1 MNCLVKGFRGFL
13 RIYFRDALAMLAVM
27 LAVFFL
33 TEKDVSASGI
43 GLFVRKS
50 IICSL
55 ALCIVQA
62 VVRERFFSRHWLM
75 AHGLI
80 CWEYLYIFVQTVFI
94 NAGALGQIYENEIF
108 LGFYGAMGCIF
119 LQYIQE
125 NYVRKAFWAVLL
137 DVPKAALT
145 WIPVITVVHWL
156 IYGYNI
162 TFEEMTAVQ
171 QTSFREASEWL
182 MVYVGIL
189 PASVLALCLCA
200 EMWVFYL
207 LRRYVGQKASKPFS
221 ARLRNKYLMAA
232 LTILA
237 FYYPVKIIADS
248 DWTGQ
253 YVHAAAY
260 ARNISQYVKNVEA
273 KTASIEFDDTAM
285 ISSEP
290 HTVVVVIGE
299 SANRDKLHAYNQ
311 NYQFADTP
319 WLEQSKADEDFI
331 FFSNAYACQ
340 SMTLQVLEQALT
352 EKSAYNDA
360 DLLEVMNFVDIAKAK
375 GYKTYWITNLGGG
388 DAGSFFAM
396 IASRTDYLWRE
407 PAAYDDNMLKFL
419 PKINPQE
426 NNLVIFHGNGSHA
439 RYKDRYPKE
448 RAVFDDGS
456 VESEY
461 ADSIRYVDGFLENIY
476 DFGVANL
483 NLQLMLYF
491 SDHGENLK
499 TGHGP
504 SDKDFAKVRIPAMIF
519 ASQAYRQNNPELVRA
534 LQQHRDSFF
543 TNDMMYNT
551 ICGMLRARSQFY
563 DAREDLSSSAFAYQL
578 QDLLTFGTKARVAD
592 DPALQ

>member
-1 MNCLVKGFRGFL
+1 MNCLAKNFQK
-13 RIYFRDALAMLAVM
+13 IYFRDALAMLAVM

-50 IICSL
+50 IVCSL
-55 ALCIVQA
+55 ALCIAQA
-62 VVRERFFSRHWLM
+62 VVKERFFSKHWLL

-80 CWEYLYIFVQTVFI
+80 CWEYMYIFVQAVFI

-108 LGFYGAMGCIF
+108 LGSYGAIGFIF

-125 NYVRKAFWAVLL
+125 NYVINKFWAVFL

-145 WIPVITVVHWL
+145 LIPVITVIHWL

-171 QTSFREASEWL
+171 QTSFREAAEWL
-182 MVYVGIL
+182 MVYVGVL
-189 PASVLALCLCA
+189 PAIMLALCLCA
-200 EMWVFYL
+200 EMWFFYI
-207 LRRYVGQKASKPFS
+207 LRQHSQKNEYTISSS
-221 ARLRNKYLMAA
+221 ALRNKYFVMAFA
-232 LTILA
+232 VLA
-237 FYYPVKIIADS
+237 FYYPIRIIADS

-260 ARNISQYVKNVEA
+260 AKNISQYMENVDA
-273 KTASIEFDDTAM
+273 KSVGIGFSDVDM
-285 ISSEP
+285 ISTKP

-299 SANRDKLHAYNQ
+299 SANRDKLHVYNDD
-311 NYQFADTP
+311 YQYADTP
-319 WLEQSKADEDFI
+319 WMEQNKLDEKFI

-360 DLLEVMNFVDIAKAK
+360 DLLEAMNFVDIARAK
-375 GYKTYWITNLGGG
+375 GYKTYWITNLSGG

-396 IASRTDYLWRE
+396 IASRADYLFRE

-419 PKINPQE
+419 AYINPQE

-439 RYKDRYPKE
+439 RYKDRYPQEK
-448 RAVFDDGS
+448 AVFDDGS

-461 ADSIRYVDGFLENIY
+461 ADSIRYVDDFLKQIY
-476 DFGVANL
+476 DFGVENL
-483 NLQLMLYF
+483 NLQFMLYF

-504 SDKDFAKVRIPAMIF
+504 SDKDFAKVRIPVMIYT
-519 ASQAYRQNNPELVRA
+519 SQEYMQNNPDMRNA
-534 LQQHRDSFF
+534 LYQHKDDFF

-551 ICGMLRARSQFY
+551 ICGMLKARSTFY
-563 DAREDLSSSAFAYQL
+563 DAKEDLSSPTFAYGL
-578 QDLLTFGTKARVAD
+578 EDLLTFGTKARVAD

>member
-1 MNCLVKGFRGFL
+1 MNCLVKGFRGFQK
-13 RIYFRDALAMLAVM
+13 IYFKDSFAMLAIM

-62 VVRERFFSRHWLM
+62 VARERFFSRHWLV

-80 CWEYLYIFVQTVFI
+80 VWEYLYIMVQAVFI

-108 LGFYGAMGCIF
+108 LGSYGAMGCIF

-125 NYVRKAFWAVLL
+125 NYVRREFWAVLL
-137 DVPKAALT
+137 DLPKAALT
-145 WIPVITVVHWL
+145 WIPVVTVLHWL

-189 PASVLALCLCA
+189 PAIVLALCLCG
-200 EMWVFYL
+200 EMWAFHF
-207 LRRYVGQKASKPFS
+207 LRRYVGQKVSKPFS
-221 ARLRNKYLMAA
+221 ARLRNKYLIAA
-232 LTILA
+232 LAILA
-237 FYYPVKIIADS
+237 FYYPVKIMADS
-248 DWTGQ
+248 GWTGQ

-260 ARNISQYVKNVEA
+260 AKNISQYMENIDA
-273 KTASIEFDDTAM
+273 KSASIEFADAGM
-285 ISSEP
+285 VSAEP

-311 NYQFADTP
+311 DYPFADTP
-319 WLEQSKADEDFI
+319 WLEQSRADENFV

-352 EKSAYNDA
+352 EKSAYNDVE
-360 DLLEVMNFVDIAKAK
+360 LLEAMNFVDIAKAK

-396 IASRTDYLWRE
+396 IASRADCLWRE
-407 PAAYDDNMLKFL
+407 PAAYDANMLKFL
-419 PKINPQE
+419 PKINPHE

-448 RAVFDDGS
+448 KAVFADGS

-461 ADSIRYVDGFLENIY
+461 ADSIRYVDDFLKNIY

-483 NLQLMLYF
+483 NLQCMLYF

-519 ASQAYRQNNPELVRA
+519 AAKEYRQHNPELVRA

-543 TNDMMYNT
+543 TNDMVYNT
-551 ICGMLRARSQFY
+551 ICGMLKARSQFY
-563 DAREDLSSSAFAYQL
+563 DAKEDLSSSAFAYQL

>member
-1 MNCLVKGFRGFL
+1 MNCLAKNFQK
-13 RIYFRDALAMLAVM
+13 IYFRDALAMLAVM

-50 IICSL
+50 IVCSL
-55 ALCIVQA
+55 ALCIAQA
-62 VVRERFFSRHWLM
+62 VVKERFFSKHWLL

-80 CWEYLYIFVQTVFI
+80 FWEYLYIFVQVVFI

-108 LGFYGAMGCIF
+108 LGSYGAIGFIF

-125 NYVRKAFWAVLL
+125 NYVRNKFWAVFL

-145 WIPVITVVHWL
+145 LIPVITVIHWL

-171 QTSFREASEWL
+171 QTSFREAAEWL
-182 MVYVGIL
+182 MVYVGVL
-189 PASVLALCLCA
+189 PAIVLALCLCA
-200 EMWVFYL
+200 EMWFFYI
-207 LRRYVGQKASKPFS
+207 LRQHSQKNEYTILGS
-221 ARLRNKYLMAA
+221 ALRNKYFVMAFA
-232 LTILA
+232 VLA
-237 FYYPVKIIADS
+237 FYYPIKIIADS

-253 YVHAAAY
+253 YVHAAVY
-260 ARNISQYVKNVEA
+260 AKNISQYMENIDA
-273 KTASIEFDDTAM
+273 KSAGIGFDEPDM
-285 ISSEP
+285 ISTKP

-299 SANRDKLHAYNQ
+299 SANRDKLHVYNED
-311 NYQFADTP
+311 YQYADTP
-319 WLEQSKADEDFI
+319 WMEQNKLDEKFI

-360 DLLEVMNFVDIAKAK
+360 DLLEAMNFVDIARAK
-375 GYKTYWITNLGGG
+375 GYKTYWITNLSGG

-396 IASRTDYLWRE
+396 IASRTDYLLRE
-407 PAAYDDNMLKFL
+407 PAKYDDNMLKFL
-419 PKINPQE
+419 ADINPQE

-439 RYKDRYPKE
+439 CYKDRYPQEK
-448 RAVFDDGS
+448 AVFDDGS

-461 ADSIRYVDGFLENIY
+461 ADSIRYVDDFLKQIY
-476 DFGVANL
+476 DFGVENL
-483 NLQLMLYF
+483 NLQFMLYF

-504 SDKDFAKVRIPAMIF
+504 SDKDFAKVRIPVMIYT
-519 ASQAYRQNNPELVRA
+519 SQEYMQNNPDMHNA
-534 LQQHRDSFF
+534 LYQHKDNFF

-551 ICGMLRARSQFY
+551 ICGMLKARSQFY
-563 DAREDLSSSAFAYQL
+563 DAKEDLSSSDFAYQL

-592 DPALQ
+592 DPDL

>member
-1 MNCLVKGFRGFL
+1 MNCLVKNFQK
-13 RIYFRDALAMLAVM
+13 IYFRDALAMLAVM

-75 AHGLI
+75 AHSLI
-80 CWEYLYIFVQTVFI
+80 CWEYLYIFVQAVFI
-94 NAGALGQIYENEIF
+94 NADALGQIYENEIF
-108 LGFYGAMGCIF
+108 LGSYGAMGCIF

-125 NYVRKAFWAVLL
+125 NYVRKEFWAVLL

-145 WIPVITVVHWL
+145 WIPVVTVIHWL

-162 TFEEMTAVQ
+162 SFEEMTAVQ

-200 EMWVFYL
+200 EMWVFHL
-207 LRRYVGQKASKPFS
+207 LRRYVGQKASNLFS

-260 ARNISQYVKNVEA
+260 AQNISQYMQNIDA
-273 KTASIEFDDTAM
+273 KTASIEFDDAAM

-299 SANRDKLHAYNQ
+299 SANRDKLHVYNQ
-311 NYQFADTP
+311 DYQFADTP

-360 DLLEVMNFVDIAKAK
+360 DLLEAMNFVDIAKAK
-375 GYKTYWITNLGGG
+375 GYRTYWITNLGGG

-396 IASRTDYLWRE
+396 IASRADYVWRE

-448 RAVFDDGS
+448 RAIFDDGS

-483 NLQLMLYF
+483 NLQCMLYF

-504 SDKDFAKVRIPAMIF
+504 SDKDFTKVRIPAMIF
-519 ASQAYRQNNPELVRA
+519 ASQAYRQNNPEVVRT

-563 DAREDLSSSAFAYQL
+563 DAKEDLSSLAFAYQL